1 MQRSERTFLA
11 FQLGLGLLWLWLL
24 PLISDPPLQPTFR
37 IDQVRWMLLWAA
49 WCPGIPMA
57 IWQARAGRRWRALW
71 LSDLLFNGGL
81 ILISCTAYVPLFF
94 TLIPWFWPYALVPR
108 GVIAA
113 VGARL
118 IRRCR
123 D

>member
-57 IWQARAGRRWRALW
+57 IWQARAGRRWRAL
-71 LSDLLFNGGL
+71 LLRDLFFSGGL
-81 ILISCTAYVPLFF
+81 VLLSCTAYLPLFF
-94 TLIPWFWPYALVPR
+94 TQVPWFWSYALPPR
-108 GVIAA
+108 GLIAA
-113 VGARL
+113 LGVWL
-118 IRRCR
+118 ILRVHE
-123 D
+123 